1 MKNYQYQIIRYKHD
15 LTTGEFVN
23 VGVVIYS
30 LENNFLRIEVAK
42 DYTRAC
48 SFFPTVSQRYL
59 QEKMQEI
66 AQAFREIKV
75 ASLKI
80 DNLKDISKLVLNED
94 DGCFEFTVPK
104 NGIDISLEKAT
115 EDIFE
120 RYVNKHTSKPLNPQE
135 RQGILLM
142 EIA

>member
-1 MKNYQYQIIRYKHD
+1 
-15 LTTGEFVN
+15 VN

-30 LENNFLRIEVAK
+30 LENDFLRIEVAK
-42 DYTRAC
+42 DYTRVC

-59 QEKMQEI
+59 QEKMQEMT
-66 AQAFREIKV
+66 QAFREIKV

-115 EDIFE
+115 EDVFE

-135 RQGILLM
+135 QQEIFLM